1 MVNMLVNKSIEFV
14 IILEHKQVTK
24 KNKIVT
30 KKKRITN

>member
-14 IILEHKQVTK
+14 LTLEHKQVTK

-30 KKKRITN
+30 NKKRITN

>member
-14 IILEHKQVTK
+14 LTLEHKQETK

-30 KKKRITN
+30 NKKRITN